1 MKIRRKECEKCQ
13 FMTVVSLRG
22 WVMISRQRWETQFS
36 RIPQMPL
43 SFVINFG
50 QGRRATRMKVRLDDF
65 MQTSAWMFAR
75 LRRTGWAVRSPVMT
89 EILVLSEER
98 IMPRSVAPSGSIS

>member
-1 MKIRRKECEKCQ
+1 MKAQ
-13 FMTVVSLRG
+13 
-22 WVMISRQRWETQFS
+22 
-36 RIPQMPL
+36 
-43 SFVINFG
+43 
-50 QGRRATRMKVRLDDF
+50 LDDF
-65 MQTSAWMFAR
+65 MRTSAWMFAR